1 MAETKARAARS
12 LQTRGGWGWGWGA
25 LVPQAHGHGK
35 GGRGY
40 PQKDLVITQGYNL
53 GLGTCHLPPLA

>member
-1 MAETKARAARS
+1 MGVGGARA
-12 LQTRGGWGWGWGA
+12 TGPWPWE
-25 LVPQAHGHGK
+25 